1 MDNETIF
8 WTARQ
13 VADIKNTADINPLF
27 LKGKQVAGTRPN
39 TLISDRAPNFHTAF
53 NRTLYKLMA

>member
-1 MDNETIF
+1 MDHETIF

-13 VADIKNTADINPLF
+13 VTDTKNTADITPLF
-27 LKGKQVAGTRPN
+27 NKGKDVTGTIPN
-39 TLISDRAPNFHTAF
+39 TLISDGAPNFHTAF